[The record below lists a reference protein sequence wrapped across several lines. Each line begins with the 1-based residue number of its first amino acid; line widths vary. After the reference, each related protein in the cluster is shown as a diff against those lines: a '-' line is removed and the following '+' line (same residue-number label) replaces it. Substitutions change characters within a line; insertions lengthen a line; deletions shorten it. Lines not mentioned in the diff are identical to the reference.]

1 MAYGWFGCLKWK
13 WKYSKLACCS
23 SLVRIS
29 SLSDW
34 LLCHLPH
41 RMAWDTQC
49 LPWWWCTDQH
59 HFQTPRSQTAR
70 TFVWTILLFVVQNPL
85 LLWSGEGAI
94 FEFRILWST
103 LYRLTRSLNIPAAMA
118 LRTNFLASSSWKIK
132 LTQLALHLSK

>member
-29 SLSDW
+29 SLSDSFVI
-34 LLCHLPH
+34 CHIVWPEILS
-41 RMAWDTQC
+41 A
-49 LPWWWCTDQH
+49 LIPWGWCTDQH

-118 LRTNFLASSSWKIK
+118 SQTNFLASSSWKIK